1 MEFIRDNF
9 FMIGDFLDIF
19 LTIAFICLVFSILNV
34 VKSVHI
40 KIGENIEINP
50 KRKKLKIK
58 YFTTAPDLYP
68 DLNDNFAYDYAACF
82 DLLSNDEITIDPW
95 KIGSVDTG
103 LIFCLPFEYELQAR
117 PKSGLSKKG
126 CHIELGTIDG
136 DYRGK
141 VFATIYN
148 FSDEPIVIKRGQKVC
163 QGRIDK
169 LTFIP
174 RYGDKFIKVKSVDD
188 FDPELKCTS
197 RGEKGFGST
206 GV

>member
-1 MEFIRDNF
+1 MDFIYENF
-9 FMIGDFLDIF
+9 YNIGDALDLL
-19 LTIAFICLVFSILNV
+19 LTITFIYLVFCIISIIKNIN
-34 VKSVHI
+34 I
-40 KIGENIEINP
+40 KIGNKIEINP
-50 KRKKLKIK
+50 KKHLEIK

-68 DLNDNFAYDYAACF
+68 DLNDNFAYDFAACF
-82 DLLSNDEITIDPW
+82 DLLSNNEVTIDPW
-95 KIGSVDTG
+95 KISSVDTG

-169 LTFIP
+169 LSFIP
-174 RYGDKFIKVKSVDD
+174 RNGDKFIKVKSVDD

-197 RGEKGFGST
+197 RGDKGFGST

>member
-1 MEFIRDNF
+1 MDFICENF
-9 FMIGDFLDIF
+9 YIIGDVLDLLLTVTFIYLIF
-19 LTIAFICLVFSILNV
+19 CIVSI
-34 VKSVHI
+34 VKNINI
-40 KIGENIEINP
+40 KIGNRIEINP
-50 KRKKLKIK
+50 KKHLEIK
-58 YFTTAPDLYP
+58 YYTTAPDLYP

-82 DLLSNDEITIDPW
+82 DLLSNDEITIEPW

-169 LTFIP
+169 LSFIP
-174 RYGDKFIKVKSVDD
+174 RNGDKFVKVKSVDD

-197 RGEKGFGST
+197 RGENGFGSS

>member
-1 MEFIRDNF
+1 MDFICENF
-9 FMIGDFLDIF
+9 YIIGDILDVLLTVTFIYLIF
-19 LTIAFICLVFSILNV
+19 CIVST
-34 VKSVHI
+34 VKNINI
-40 KIGENIEINP
+40 KIGNRIEINP
-50 KRKKLKIK
+50 KKHLEIK
-58 YFTTAPDLYP
+58 YYTTVPDLYP

-169 LTFIP
+169 LSFIP
-174 RYGDKFIKVKSVDD
+174 RNGDKFVKVKSVDD

-197 RGEKGFGST
+197 RGENGFGSS

>member
-1 MEFIRDNF
+1 MDFICENF
-9 FMIGDFLDIF
+9 YIIGDILDLL
-19 LTIAFICLVFSILNV
+19 LTVTFIYLVFCIISI
-34 VKSVHI
+34 VKNINI
-40 KIGENIEINP
+40 KVGNKIEI
-50 KRKKLKIK
+50 KSKKHLEIK
-58 YFTTAPDLYP
+58 YCTTAPDLYP

-82 DLLSNDEITIDPW
+82 DLLSNDEIAINPW

-148 FSDEPIVIKRGQKVC
+148 FSDEPIVIKRGQKIC

-169 LTFIP
+169 LSFIP
-174 RYGDKFIKVKSVDD
+174 RNGDKFIKVKSVDD

-197 RGEKGFGST
+197 RGENGFGSS

>member
-1 MEFIRDNF
+1 MELIRDIF
-9 FMIGDFLDIF
+9 FVIRDFLDIF
-19 LTIAFICLVFSILNV
+19 LTIAFICLVFYVL
-34 VKSVHI
+34 SVIKNIHI

-82 DLLSNDEITIDPW
+82 DLLANEDITIEPR

-103 LIFCLPFEYELQAR
+103 LIFCLPFDYELQAR
-117 PKSGLSKKG
+117 PKSGRSKNG
-126 CHIELGTIDG
+126 CHVELGTIDG
-136 DYRGK
+136 DYRGI

-148 FSDEPIVIKRGQKVC
+148 FTDEQIVIKRGEKIC

-169 LTFIP
+169 LSFIP
-174 RYGDKFIKVKSVDD
+174 RNGDKFIRVKSTDD
-188 FDPELKCTS
+188 FDPELRNTS
-197 RGEKGFGST
+197 RGDKGFGSS

>member
-1 MEFIRDNF
+1 MDFICENF
-9 FMIGDFLDIF
+9 YIIGDVLDLL
-19 LTIAFICLVFSILNV
+19 LTITFIYLVFCIISTIKNIN
-34 VKSVHI
+34 I
-40 KIGENIEINP
+40 KIGNKIEINP
-50 KRKKLKIK
+50 KKHLEIK
-58 YFTTAPDLYP
+58 YYTTAPDLYP

-82 DLLSNDEITIDPW
+82 DLLSNDEITINPW

-148 FSDEPIVIKRGQKVC
+148 FSDEPIVIKRGQKIC

-169 LTFIP
+169 LSFIP
-174 RYGDKFIKVKSVDD
+174 RNGDKFIKVKSVDD

-197 RGEKGFGST
+197 RGENGFGSS

>member
-1 MEFIRDNF
+1 MDFIRENF
-9 FMIGDFLDIF
+9 YIIGDVLDLL
-19 LTIAFICLVFSILNV
+19 LTVTFIYLVFCIISI
-34 VKSVHI
+34 VKNINIKVGNKI
-40 KIGENIEINP
+40 KI
-50 KRKKLKIK
+50 KSKKHLEIK
-58 YFTTAPDLYP
+58 YCTTAPDLYP

-82 DLLSNDEITIDPW
+82 DLLSNDEITINPW

-148 FSDEPIVIKRGQKVC
+148 FSDEPIVIKRGQKIC

-169 LTFIP
+169 LSFIP
-174 RYGDKFIKVKSVDD
+174 RNGDKFIKVKSVDD

-197 RGEKGFGST
+197 RGENGFGSS

>member
-1 MEFIRDNF
+1 MDFICENF
-9 FMIGDFLDIF
+9 YIIGDVLDLL
-19 LTIAFICLVFSILNV
+19 LTVTFIYLVFCIISI
-34 VKSVHI
+34 VKNINI
-40 KIGENIEINP
+40 KISNKIEINT
-50 KRKKLKIK
+50 KKHLEIK
-58 YFTTAPDLYP
+58 YCTTAPDLYP

-82 DLLSNDEITIDPW
+82 DLLANDEITIDPW

-103 LIFCLPFEYELQAR
+103 LIFCLPFEYELQVR

-148 FSDEPIVIKRGQKVC
+148 FSDEPIVIKRGQKIC

-169 LTFIP
+169 LSFIP
-174 RYGDKFIKVKSVDD
+174 RNGDKFIKVRSIDD

-197 RGEKGFGST
+197 RGENGFGSS

>member
-1 MEFIRDNF
+1 MDFICENF
-9 FMIGDFLDIF
+9 YIIGDVLDLL
-19 LTIAFICLVFSILNV
+19 LTVTFIYLVFCIISI
-34 VKSVHI
+34 VKNINI
-40 KIGENIEINP
+40 KISNKIEINT
-50 KRKKLKIK
+50 KKHLEIK
-58 YFTTAPDLYP
+58 YCTTAPDLYP

-82 DLLSNDEITIDPW
+82 DLLSNDEITINPW

-117 PKSGLSKKG
+117 PKSSLSKKG

-148 FSDEPIVIKRGQKVC
+148 FSDEPIVIKRGQKIC

-169 LTFIP
+169 LSFIP
-174 RYGDKFIKVKSVDD
+174 RNGDKFIKVRSIDD

-197 RGEKGFGST
+197 RGENGFGSS